1 MTVRM
6 YEERDWDELMRMAR
20 ELFPDLADEDVDDLR
35 KTVGKEDAKVFVIDR
50 GGGALGGYVEAGT
63 RSVADGCMSGAV
75 GYIEAWYVD
84 PDLRRSGYGTALLE
98 FAESWAREQGFREMA
113 SDAVLDNHVSHAAH
127 KRAGY
132 FEVEKVITYRK
143 SLY

>member
-1 MTVRM
+1 MNVRK
-6 YEERDWDELMRMAR
+6 YVEADWSELMRLAR
-20 ELFPDLADEDVDDLR
+20 QLFPDLADEDVDDLR
-35 KTVGKEDAKVFVIDR
+35 KTVAREDAQVFVIDR
-50 GGGALGGYVEAGT
+50 GDGALGGYVEAGT

-84 PDLRRSGYGTALLE
+84 SDLRRSGYGRALLE
-98 FAESWAREQGFREMA
+98 AAESWAREQGFREMA
-113 SDAVLDNHVSHAAH
+113 SDALLDNHVSHEAH

-132 FEVEKVITYRK
+132 TEVDKVINYRK